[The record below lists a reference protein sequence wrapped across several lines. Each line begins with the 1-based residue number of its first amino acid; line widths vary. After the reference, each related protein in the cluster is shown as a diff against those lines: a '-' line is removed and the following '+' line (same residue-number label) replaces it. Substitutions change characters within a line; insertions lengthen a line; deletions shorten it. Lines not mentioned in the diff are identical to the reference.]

1 MRNLPFF
8 SPQQTP
14 LTAAPY
20 GSHNNPMD
28 DNATP
33 LADLGL
39 TLLATAYLANQIP
52 VLDTPQIALAG
63 RSNVGKSTLV
73 NCLAGRKGL
82 AKISATPGKT
92 RSLNFYQTAE
102 AGYCLVDLPGYGYA
116 RCSKTERD
124 KWARLVETYL
134 SRTKTLRAVAALID
148 CRLPP
153 QRLDLELVA
162 WLRSRNIPLLVV
174 LTKADKCS
182 QRDREARKKMW
193 RELAQPAVPP
203 ILFSGKTGLGREA
216 LCRALAATALS
227 PAGPPD
233 AP

>member
-1 MRNLPFF
+1 M
-8 SPQQTP
+8 
-14 LTAAPY
+14 
-20 GSHNNPMD
+20 
-28 DNATP
+28 DNATETRTELD
-33 LADLGL
+33 LALV
-39 TLLATAYLANQIP
+39 ATAYLADQIP
-52 VLDTPQIALAG
+52 AVNAPQIALAG

-92 RSLNFYQTAE
+92 RSLNFYMANA

-116 RCSKTERD
+116 RCSKAERE
-124 KWARLVETYL
+124 KWARLIDAYL
-134 SRTKTLRAVAALID
+134 GKTERLRAVVALVD

-153 QRLDLELVA
+153 QRLDVELVS
-162 WLRSRNIPLLVV
+162 WLRARRIPVLIV
-174 LTKADKCS
+174 LTKADKCK
-182 QRDREARKKMW
+182 QREREARKKEW

-216 LCRALAATALS
+216 LCRILAETSVS
-227 PAGPPD
+227 PDPAPP

>member
-1 MRNLPFF
+1 MTGGP
-8 SPQQTP
+8 
-14 LTAAPY
+14 
-20 GSHNNPMD
+20 GGGHNSRMD
-28 DNATP
+28 AIPTTRTE
-33 LADLGL
+33 LGL
-39 TLLATAYLANQIP
+39 TLLVTAYLPDQIP
-52 VLDTPQIALAG
+52 ILDTPQIALAG

-92 RSLNFYQTAE
+92 RSLNFYQTAA

-116 RCSKTERD
+116 RCSKSERD
-124 KWARLVETYL
+124 KWGRLIEAYL
-134 SRTKTLRAVAALID
+134 TRTTELRAVTALID

-153 QRLDLELVA
+153 QQPDLELVA
-162 WLRSRNIPLLVV
+162 WLRSRKIPLLVV

-182 QRDREARKKMW
+182 QRDREAQKKMW

-216 LCRALAATALS
+216 LCRVLAATALS
-227 PAGPPD
+227 PSGSPD
-233 AP
+233 VP